1 MYSHCVFIIPI
12 HWCVSFKL
20 SSGHLKS
27 LNVSESYAAAQI
39 KQFDAVQEQQFIA
52 KASSSSYVL
61 TAASLLSLSQLALSP
76 IRDAV
81 QFNSDVSGEK
91 KHSLVSEK
99 QLTDS

>member
-1 MYSHCVFIIPI
+1 M
-12 HWCVSFKL
+12 SFKL
-20 SSGHLKS
+20 FSGHLKS
-27 LNVSESYAAAQI
+27 LNVTESYAAAQI

-61 TAASLLSLSQLALSP
+61 TAVSLLSLSQLALSP
-76 IRDAV
+76 GRDAV

-91 KHSLVSEK
+91 KHPLVTEK